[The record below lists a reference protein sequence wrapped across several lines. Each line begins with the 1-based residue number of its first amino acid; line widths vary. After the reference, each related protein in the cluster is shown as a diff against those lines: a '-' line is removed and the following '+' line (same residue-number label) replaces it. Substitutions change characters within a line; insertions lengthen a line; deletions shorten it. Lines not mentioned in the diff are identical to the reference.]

1 MQPGFER
8 VVAAQPAARRSSV
21 AQTVAMAAAVLALVG
36 VVAHTVS
43 WCAERPGVRWGRA
56 GAGCTPGA
64 GASRMAIPGRR
75 GNTAGACGCK
85 LCVLLLG
92 SLLGISPL
100 APVLAPHRHGPRM
113 GGVLLTQTE
122 CTRCSQGFSSADS
135 LLQTATPVTGAAQ
148 MNMAAAIGKA
158 APMPVKFAQAVPVT
172 GTAPQLAGAVMAKP
186 MMPVLDEA
194 PAEPAAEAAPAEAAP
209 AEAAPAGDP
218 AAAAEAV
225 VEGAGAV
232 PAGTGPGLAEAAP
245 APVCATPCP
254 NAACTANNGMGCY
267 EALGEPPAV
276 TWECNCPPPPPPPTP
291 GSLAWQQEEEHQFA
305 DPGAEA
311 AGAGSNL
318 AMYES
323 GEVAMN
329 LDR

>member
-64 GASRMAIPGRR
+64 GADWIPGRR

-209 AEAAPAGDP
+209 AGDP

-291 GSLAWQQEEEHQFA
+291 GSLAWQQEEEHQLA

-323 GEVAMN
+323 GDVAMN